1 GLLWNKSLVMYDKET
16 GSLWSHILGEAEQG
30 PLKGKKLTQIPSVM
44 TDWQSWS
51 RQHPDGTVV
60 VLSRTTQEYRRQFYR
75 QPGKFVLGIAD
86 GAKAMAWNFRDLNRR
101 PVMHV
106 QWQGEP
112 AVIVFDRRSVT
123 ARMYS
128 RKLGQ
133 RTLTF
138 E

>member
-1 GLLWNKSLVMYDKET
+1 
-16 GSLWSHILGEAEQG
+16 
-30 PLKGKKLTQIPSVM
+30 
-44 TDWQSWS
+44 
-51 RQHPDGTVV
+51 
-60 VLSRTTQEYRRQFYR
+60 
-75 QPGKFVLGIAD
+75 FVLGIAD
-86 GAKAMAWNFRDLNRR
+86 GAKATAWNFRDLNRA

-112 AVIVFDRRSVT
+112 AVVVFDRRSVT

-138 E
+138 EMKAGKLTDKETGSTWEPVTGQALTGPLKDQHLTAQPAIVSFRETWLNFHPNSEVKPSR